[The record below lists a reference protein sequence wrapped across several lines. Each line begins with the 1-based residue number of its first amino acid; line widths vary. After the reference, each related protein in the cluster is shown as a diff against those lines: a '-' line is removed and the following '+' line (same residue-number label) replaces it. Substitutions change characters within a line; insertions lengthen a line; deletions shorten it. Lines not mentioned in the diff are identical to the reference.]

1 MYYPMLKH
9 GIDKLC
15 IRRTPLSVLGK
26 SGGPS
31 WAQAL
36 VSPRMSLN
44 KFPRPYA
51 IPKNIIIRSKHD
63 ALARHPKIHA
73 IHYRPTESTVTACT
87 WPKVITKMVFL
98 PFRLQILSA
107 AYFALFFFCT
117 IYQNTIACD

>member
-9 GIDKLC
+9 GIDQLC
-15 IRRTPLSVLGK
+15 IRRTPLSVLGT

-51 IPKNIIIRSKHD
+51 IPKKTIISSKHD
-63 ALARHPKIHA
+63 ASARHPKIHA
-73 IHYRPTESTVTACT
+73 IPYTESTVTA
-87 WPKVITKMVFL
+87 
-98 PFRLQILSA
+98 
-107 AYFALFFFCT
+107 
-117 IYQNTIACD
+117 

>member
-9 GIDKLC
+9 GIDQLC
-15 IRRTPLSVLGK
+15 TRRTP
-26 SGGPS
+26 

-63 ALARHPKIHA
+63 ASARHPKIHA
-73 IHYRPTESTVTACT
+73 IPYTESTVTAWAC
-87 WPKVITKMVFL
+87 PKVITKMVFL
-98 PFRLQILSA
+98 YFRLQILSA
-107 AYFALFFFCT
+107 AYFSSFFFCT
-117 IYQNTIACD
+117 IIVQ